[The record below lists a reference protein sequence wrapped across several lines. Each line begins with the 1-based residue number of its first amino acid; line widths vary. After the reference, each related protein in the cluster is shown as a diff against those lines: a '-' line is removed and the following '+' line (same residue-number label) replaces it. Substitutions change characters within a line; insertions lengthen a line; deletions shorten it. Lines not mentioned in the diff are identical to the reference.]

1 MRKKNKTIAIKTAEV
16 LLEKCFESFTKK
28 HYSKISKKLD
38 INNDAIKD
46 AIAEIVKLNPKP
58 GNSLI
63 DSQSDIQQITPD
75 FTLIDNDGIL
85 SVELNQ
91 RNSPQLRV
99 SNDYIEMIKG
109 FQQGSKNKRDK
120 DAISF
125 IKQKID
131 GKVVYRCCKTKTE
144 HLAYN
149 NESNY

>member
-16 LLEKCFESFTKK
+16 ILEKCFESFTKNTIL
-28 HYSKISKKLD
+28 KISKKLD

-99 SNDYIEMIKG
+99 SNDYR
-109 FQQGSKNKRDK
+109 ND
-120 DAISF
+120 
-125 IKQKID
+125 
-131 GKVVYRCCKTKTE
+131 
-144 HLAYN
+144 
-149 NESNY
+149 